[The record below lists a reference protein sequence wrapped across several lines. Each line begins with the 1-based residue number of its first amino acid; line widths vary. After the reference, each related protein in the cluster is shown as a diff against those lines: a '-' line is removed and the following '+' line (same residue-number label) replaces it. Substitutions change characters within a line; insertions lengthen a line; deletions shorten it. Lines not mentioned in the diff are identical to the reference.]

1 MLVKDDDIPEKKEKG
16 TVNARNMD
24 SSCNSLPLNG
34 QLLNI
39 ERADSANEEESM
51 NCNDSDGSFR
61 TYHNKRHK
69 VQQNGKVL
77 SRRKL
82 KEDLTSGAI
91 FPRKDTDLQE
101 IENQDLLSAKNHVV
115 SWKIQINSEIIDL
128 SMQLFLFIGRFNTLS
143 WHMGNA
149 VY

>member
-1 MLVKDDDIPEKKEKG
+1 MLVKDGDIPGKREKG

-34 QLLNI
+34 KLLDI
-39 ERADSANEEESM
+39 EGVDSANEEKELM

-82 KEDLTSGAI
+82 KEDLTSGTI
-91 FPRKDTDLQE
+91 FLRKDTELLE

-115 SWKIQINSEIIDL
+115 SWKTQINSGIIDL
-128 SMQLFLFIGRFNTLS
+128 SM
-143 WHMGNA
+143 
-149 VY
+149 